1 MHKLYNWYFLPKQE
15 LINGDILLSD
25 TLYSFTQQKVLKIV
39 KNGNTYVINDKFIVE
54 KNNID
59 SFFKEANRYIAQMD
73 FLDSKL

>member
-1 MHKLYNWYFLPKQE
+1 MVFLPKQE

-25 TLYSFTQQKVLKIV
+25 GLYSFTQQKVSKIV
-39 KNGNTYVINDKFIVE
+39 KNDNTYMINDKFFIE

-59 SFFKEANRYIAQMD
+59 SFFKEANRYIVQMD

>member
-1 MHKLYNWYFLPKQE
+1 MDLDEIAKKN

-25 TLYSFTQQKVLKIV
+25 GLYSFTQQKVLKIV
-39 KNGNTYVINDKFIVE
+39 KNDNTYIINDKFIVE

-59 SFFKEANRYIAQMD
+59 SFFKETNRYIVQMD